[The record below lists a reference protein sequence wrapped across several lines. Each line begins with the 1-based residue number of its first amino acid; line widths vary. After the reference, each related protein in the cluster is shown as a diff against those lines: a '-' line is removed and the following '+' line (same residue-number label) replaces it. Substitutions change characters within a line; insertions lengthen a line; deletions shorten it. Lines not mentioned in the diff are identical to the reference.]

1 MGSVIGNLAV
11 PLELANGR
19 RDRRCRDIDQRRRKR
34 GDAHEPAALSVGRV
48 GSVFGDLLAVR
59 RYFRRNV
66 VAIYID
72 YLMGCGVFVNVAV
85 GMNVPCRR
93 IAVHAHHAGHMA
105 IVGQAWSDGMLAGQ
119 GV

>member
-1 MGSVIGNLAV
+1 M
-11 PLELANGR
+11 
-19 RDRRCRDIDQRRRKR
+19 
-34 GDAHEPAALSVGRV
+34 
-48 GSVFGDLLAVR
+48 
-59 RYFRRNV
+59 

-72 YLMGCGVFVNVAV
+72 YMMGCGVFVNVAV

-93 IAVHAHHAGHMA
+93 IAVHSHHAGHMA